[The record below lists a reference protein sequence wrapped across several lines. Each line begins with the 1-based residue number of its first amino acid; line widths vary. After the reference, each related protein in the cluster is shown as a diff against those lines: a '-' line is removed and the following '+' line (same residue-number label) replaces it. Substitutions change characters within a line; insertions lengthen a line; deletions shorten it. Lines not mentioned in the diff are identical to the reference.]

1 MKSNILKSGVAA
13 IALGALALSST
24 SCQPNAATGAATGA
38 AIGAGIGA
46 LAGDDNIAEGAIAG
60 AVIGGIV
67 GAAAKA
73 KRVRNQ
79 QQLSQPQ
86 NYPWGRHSDDAGY
99 VYSPHPPGNL
109 VDVRGFRDGEL
120 AVDPTTGGVFRV
132 P

>member
-1 MKSNILKSGVAA
+1 MNSNILKSGVAA
-13 IALGALALSST
+13 IASGALALSST

-38 AIGAGIGA
+38 ALGAGIGA

-60 AVIGGIV
+60 AVIGGVV

-86 NYPWGRHSDDAGY
+86 SYPWGRHSDDPGY
-99 VYSPHPPGNL
+99 VYSPYAPNNL
-109 VDVRGFRDGEL
+109 VDVRGFYDGEL
-120 AVDPTTGGVFRV
+120 VVDPTTGGVFRV